1 MDRSGGTDEV
11 KGIGEGREQAS
22 TSGGVG
28 EEREQSSTSGRPR
41 AVEENDIDV
50 NIAM

>member
-1 MDRSGGTDEV
+1 MDRSGGTDGV
-11 KGIGEGREQAS
+11 KGIGEGEQAS
-22 TSGGVG
+22 TSEGVG